1 MENVSKCKVLHG
13 KDFLSWVR
21 ILGYWG
27 GTYPS
32 PGTITLNGGLLQV
45 LWLAIGSFFWRR
57 TRVVAVPAVKV
68 IYDQKQ

>member
-1 MENVSKCKVLHG
+1 
-13 KDFLSWVR
+13 
-21 ILGYWG
+21 
-27 GTYPS
+27 YPS

-68 IYDQKQ
+68 IYDQKQRDGISFAVKSSNQL